1 MTPDLQPDVSLLE
14 IVLFS
19 VLNPALIVV
28 AFMMG
33 RKCDQFAKI
42 MIAAFAGAM
51 AVMALLYVG
60 ALLGIS
66 DAPNLARAADGVF
79 TACFLAGH
87 IYAWIGYKFFPV
99 TKT

>member
-19 VLNPALIVV
+19 ALNPALITV
-28 AFMMG
+28 AFLMG
-33 RKCDQFAKI
+33 RKADQPAKI

-51 AVMALLYVG
+51 AVMVLLYFA

-66 DAPNLARAADGVF
+66 DAPNLGRAAVGVF
-79 TACFLAGH
+79 IACFLTGH
-87 IYAWIGYKFFPV
+87 LYAWIGYKFFHV
-99 TKT
+99 TKS

>member
-1 MTPDLQPDVSLLE
+1 MTPDLQPDVSLIE

-19 VLNPALIVV
+19 VLNPVLIGI
-28 AFMMG
+28 AFLMG
-33 RKCDQFAKI
+33 RKCDQFSKI

-51 AVMALLYVG
+51 AVMAMLYVG

-66 DAPNLARAADGVF
+66 DAPNLARAAVGVF

-87 IYAWIGYKFFPV
+87 IYAWIGYKFFRV
-99 TKT
+99 TKS